1 MADFPSAPV
10 APGEFLEKW
19 LPQAFAEA
27 DLPAE
32 ARQVEAQ
39 LGVQLDGDGGGEWVF
54 EVKNGAMA
62 VQSAPRG
69 DTAFTV
75 VQSVADWRG
84 CLWEGRGGAI
94 GKQAATLF
102 RPGAGG
108 AAQQPAQMG
117 QLGGPPNPAALEQ
130 MRKLDGVIK
139 MVVTGGEGGDWA
151 VAFKLGP
158 GPIPPEPTATLSLTA
173 EDAAAMESGELDP
186 MQAFMSGRIL
196 VTGDM
201 TIVMQMQAI
210 QMQAAAAAQAPA
222 GGGGGDGGTGGP
234 AGSA

>member
-1 MADFPSAPV
+1 MAEFPSAPV
-10 APGEFLEKW
+10 APGEFFEQW
-19 LPQAFAEA
+19 LPRAFAEA
-27 DLPAE
+27 ELPPE
-32 ARQVEAQ
+32 ARQVQAQ

-62 VQSAPRG
+62 VQSAPRE

-108 AAQQPAQMG
+108 AAQPRPGQMG
-117 QLGGPPNPAALEQ
+117 QIGGPPSPAALEQ

-158 GPIPPEPTATLSLTA
+158 GPIPAEPTATLSLTA

-210 QMQAAAAAQAPA
+210 QMQAAAATQAAA
-222 GGGGGDGGTGGP
+222 GGGGTGGSG
-234 AGSA
+234 GSA